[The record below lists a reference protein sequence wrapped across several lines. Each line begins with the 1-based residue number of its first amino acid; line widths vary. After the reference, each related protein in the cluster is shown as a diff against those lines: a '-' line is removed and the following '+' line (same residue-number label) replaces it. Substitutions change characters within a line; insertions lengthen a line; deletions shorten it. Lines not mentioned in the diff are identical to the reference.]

1 MAETHKLVMDPSETL
16 QEIRELLIAHRKSNG
31 YKGTLEEVAERVE
44 ALDDWLSKG
53 GYPPDEWAPPTASPK
68 TRRGDRKRPTYE
80 SYAHNTARSG
90 DGTVPVIWRTSRTAS
105 TTAMSWGAIG
115 TSRPTSTP
123 GTSRTGQRNGTNWR
137 EALAIP

>member
-90 DGTVPVIWRTSRTAS
+90 DGTVPVILEN
-105 TTAMSWGAIG
+105 IED
-115 TSRPTSTP
+115 
-123 GTSRTGQRNGTNWR
+123 GQCYPDELGRNWHVATNEYARYVAYWSAQR
-137 EALAIP
+137 D

>member
-1 MAETHKLVMDPSETL
+1 MAETHNVAMDPSETL
-16 QEIRELLIAHRKSNG
+16 QEIRELLLAHRTGNG

-68 TRRGDRKRPTYE
+68 TPRGDRKRPTCE

-90 DGTVPVIWRTSRTAS
+90 DGTVPVILEN
-105 TTAMSWGAIG
+105 I
-115 TSRPTSTP
+115 
-123 GTSRTGQRNGTNWR
+123 
-137 EALAIP
+137 